1 MGFSADNM
9 LTIAISTFG
18 DRVYFLG
25 GYNFSP
31 SVQYLVLWQ
40 NPYDY
45 HLEVPSNVKVV
56 RLTSAG
62 VAISRNHAIKYC
74 ETPWVWFMDDDVY
87 IPEESI
93 TKVLSLIEKA
103 NQTDVFI
110 SSVKSPDGAIVKKYD
125 FPQSNKI
132 RSVLN
137 VGTIQIIANIDA
149 IKKSNVKFPINM
161 GAGMENNLCDEP
173 VFLFRLLRNIKN
185 LRFIFPSGVYVVHP
199 VESSGGVY
207 STPGSIRSR
216 AMLFREI
223 YGFPLCIFASLF
235 FLFKHK
241 RKVGCFWP
249 YLFAY
254 KQAK

>member
-18 DRVYFLG
+18 DRIDFLG

-40 NPYDY
+40 RPYDY

-74 ETPWVWFMDDDVY
+74 ETPWLWFMDDDVY

-93 TKVLSLIEKA
+93 SQVLSLIKKA

-110 SSVKSPDGAIVKKYD
+110 SGVTSPDGEVIKRYSLFK
-125 FPQSNKI
+125 SNKI

-137 VGTIQIIANIDA
+137 VGTIQIIANA
-149 IKKSNVKFPINM
+149 HLIKHVNVQFPINM
-161 GAGMENNLCDEP
+161 GAGTENNLCDEP
-173 VFLFRLLRNIKN
+173 IFLFRLLKSIKN
-185 LRFIFPSGVYVVHP
+185 INFIFPSRLYVVHP
-199 VESSGGVY
+199 IESSGVVY
-207 STPGSIRSR
+207 SSPGSVRSR

-223 YGFPLCIFASLF
+223 YGFPFCILASLYF
-235 FLFKHK
+235 FLKH
-241 RKVGCFWP
+241 RKKLARFWF
-249 YLFAY
+249 YLFDY